1 MQDRL
6 TLLNTWLKRTLTG
19 TDQGDFDLE
28 PVAGDASFRRYFR
41 LHTQN
46 GGRYIV
52 MDAPP
57 EKEDCRPFVAVTRA
71 WSAYNICVP
80 NIYFEDI
87 EQGFLLLEDFGDTQL
102 FDTVCQADTKTQN
115 DIYSLALDAL
125 QALQAMPTQA
135 LTHNIY
141 DRALLMRELR
151 LFSDWL
157 IADALSINLT
167 NEQTQ
172 LLEAGF
178 ELLIENA
185 LSQAL
190 CVVHRDYH
198 SRNLM
203 IRGDQKIGIIDFQ
216 DAVIGPYTYDL
227 VSLLRDC
234 YIQLEPALIKKL
246 ALGFKS
252 NSSNEQIRAL
262 PEAIFL
268 RHFDLMGIQ
277 RHMKAA
283 GIFARLALRDGK
295 LGYLQDIPRTF
306 SYITEVC
313 SKYGEL
319 QALATFLDEEVE
331 PHIQAFID
339 SHTTSRQT
347 RPQEAAK

>member
-6 TLLNTWLKRTLTG
+6 SLLNTWLKQILRG
-19 TDQGDFDLE
+19 VDQAQFKVE

-41 LHTQN
+41 VIAQS
-46 GGRYIV
+46 GKRYIA

-57 EKEDCRPFVAVTRA
+57 EKEDCKPFVAVTCA
-71 WSAYNICVP
+71 WSEHGIAVP
-80 NIYFEDI
+80 KIYSEDI

-102 FDTVCQADTKTQN
+102 FDMVDQADTRTQS
-115 DIYSLALDAL
+115 DIYTTALDELQKL
-125 QALQAMPTQA
+125 QALP
-135 LTHNIY
+135 LKELEHDSY
-141 DRALLMRELR
+141 DRALLARELA

-157 IADALSINLT
+157 ITKALSIKLTSEQANL
-167 NEQTQ
+167 
-172 LLEAGF
+172 LDASF

-185 LSQAL
+185 LSQEH

-203 IRGDQKIGIIDFQ
+203 VLDDKQIGVIDYQ

-234 YIQLEPALIKKL
+234 YIRLNSELIKDL

-252 NSSNEQIRAL
+252 GSANRNIRAL
-262 PEAIFL
+262 PEQVFL
-268 RHFDLMGIQ
+268 RHFDLMGVQ

-313 SKYGEL
+313 SKYEEL
-319 QALATFLDEEVE
+319 QALATFLSNEVE
-331 PHIQAFID
+331 PHIQTFID
-339 SHTTSRQT
+339 SQT
-347 RPQEAAK
+347 ADKQAGLKETEK

>member
-6 TLLNTWLKRTLTG
+6 SLLNTWLKQILRG
-19 TDQGDFDLE
+19 VDQAQFKVE

-41 LHTQN
+41 VITQS
-46 GGRYIV
+46 GKRYIA

-57 EKEDCRPFVAVTRA
+57 EKEDCKPFVAVTCA
-71 WSAYNICVP
+71 WSEHGIAVP
-80 NIYFEDI
+80 KIYSEDI

-102 FDTVCQADTKTQN
+102 FDMVDQADTRTQS
-115 DIYSLALDAL
+115 DIYTAALDELQKL
-125 QALQAMPTQA
+125 QALP
-135 LTHNIY
+135 LKELEHDSY
-141 DRALLMRELR
+141 DRALLTRELK

-157 IADALSINLT
+157 IAEAMSIKLT
-167 NEQTQ
+167 DEQTQ

-178 ELLIENA
+178 EVLIDNA
-185 LSQAL
+185 LSQEL

-203 IRGDQKIGIIDFQ
+203 ILDNEQIGVIDFQ

-234 YIQLEPALIKKL
+234 YIRLNPELIEDL

-252 NSSNEQIRAL
+252 GSANKNIRAL
-262 PEAIFL
+262 PEQVFL
-268 RHFDLMGIQ
+268 RHFDLMGVQ

-295 LGYLQDIPRTF
+295 LSYLQDIPRTF

-313 SKYGEL
+313 SKYEEL
-319 QALATFLDEEVE
+319 QALATFLIKEIE
-331 PHIQAFID
+331 PSIQGFID
-339 SHTTSRQT
+339 SQT
-347 RPQEAAK
+347 LDKPERSQEAAK